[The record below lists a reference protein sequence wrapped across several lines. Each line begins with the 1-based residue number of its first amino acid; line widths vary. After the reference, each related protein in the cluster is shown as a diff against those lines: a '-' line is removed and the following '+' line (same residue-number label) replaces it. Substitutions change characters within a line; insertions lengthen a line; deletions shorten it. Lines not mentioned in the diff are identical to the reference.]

1 MRVFR
6 FLYIILAVSL
16 AISCNDDKTE
26 NKPNVGP
33 SGDIVVKLNP
43 TIAQNEI
50 VSEFADGDRLGLYVV
65 NYSGDNPGGV
75 AASGNQV
82 DNVAFEY
89 SSATNSWRSEAEAYF
104 LNKNTKVDLIAYT
117 PHKRVSD
124 IGNLFFSVA
133 SDQSEGV
140 APSRLMWGRERGIVP
155 TEAGVGIEL
164 SPLVASIE
172 ITLTEGEGWSAE
184 EWQAVEKSV
193 TVTNTQREAYLNLV
207 NGNLRLAESAPT
219 DIKAYKDGDMF
230 SALVVPQSINGSTHL
245 VRAVVNGSNYYITT
259 DNKLN
264 LEAGKRYC
272 YALKIDK
279 RGSTTNGEKL
289 AGTIIGTRYSV
300 DYNTGNKSE
309 SVNGKES
316 VFDGDYDTFFA
327 SFDRSNTWVGLD
339 LGTKHIITQV
349 GYSPR
354 ITQPSRVVTAL
365 IEGANSADFSDAL
378 PLYIIRESAPERE
391 MTYATINCSRGFRYV
406 RYVTPNDKRCNL
418 AELEFFGYEG
428 EGSDEQLYQLT
439 NLPTVVINTANAQEI
454 TSKEVEI
461 TSTVHIISNGGTSL
475 LTDTETGVRGR
486 GNASWNFDKKP
497 YRLKFSEKRSPLGAP
512 ASAKKWTLLSNH
524 GDKTLMRNILA
535 FEVSRRLGM
544 EYTPFCHPVDVVI
557 NGEYKGCYQ
566 LCDQIEVRTNRVDI
580 EEMEERDNSGTNLT
594 GGYLVEIDAYAEGE
608 DVYFYS
614 TKGIPVTI
622 KSPDDD
628 KITAEQRKYIEDY
641 FNLMESSVFAS
652 NYTDAESGYRKYLD
666 LDSFLRHFIIG
677 EFTGNTDTYWSVY
690 MYKHRAKDRFYVGPV
705 WDYDLA
711 FENDYRTYPINSA
724 SDFIYYEKGSCAS
737 DAVKQMVNRIVR
749 EDMAARNELIATWNE
764 AKLNG
769 IDEASLLEYV
779 EDTATLLEESQRLN
793 FLRWPILDQW
803 VHMNFQALGSYEA
816 EVGTVKTYIKERI
829 PKLDELINNY

>member
-1 MRVFR
+1 MRR
-6 FLYIILAVSL
+6 LRLISL
-16 AISCNDDKTE
+16 FIVAFALGCTDHNSDDK
-26 NKPNVGP
+26 PIVGAN
-33 SGDIVVKLNP
+33 GDVVVKLNP
-43 TIAQNEI
+43 TIADNDI
-50 VSEFADGDRLGLYVV
+50 IDTFGDGCRMGVYVTNYKGDKPLGI
-65 NYSGDNPGGV
+65 
-75 AASGNQV
+75 AAKGNQV
-82 DNVAFEY
+82 DNAAFVY
-89 SSATNSWRSEAEAYF
+89 SSTSDSWRSESEVYF
-104 LNKNTKVDLIAYT
+104 SDDKTKVDIIAYS
-117 PHKRVSD
+117 PYKQIND
-124 IGNLFFSVA
+124 ISNLYFCVAGDQTQSVE
-133 SDQSEGV
+133 SSI
-140 APSRLMWGRERGIVP
+140 LMWCRERGEIP
-155 TEAGVGIEL
+155 TTEGVDIEL
-164 SPLVASIE
+164 SPLVAGIE
-172 ITLTEGEGWSAE
+172 VHLTEGSGWSE
-184 EWQAVEKSV
+184 GEWQSATKSV
-193 TVTNTQREAYLNLV
+193 VVMNTQRESYLNV
-207 NGNLRLAESAPT
+207 VSGTLRLAESSPT
-219 DIKAYKDGDMF
+219 EIKAYCDGDSF
-230 SALVVPQSINGSTHL
+230 KAIVIPQSLNGLTRFI
-245 VRAVVNGSNYYITT
+245 RAEVDGSAYYIST
-259 DNKLN
+259 DNMVE
-264 LEAGKRYC
+264 LEAGKLYT
-272 YALKIDK
+272 YDLTIDK
-279 RGSTTNGEKL
+279 RGSSGAGEKL
-289 AGTIIGTRYSV
+289 SGEVIGTRYSV
-300 DYNTGNKSE
+300 DYNTGSQSE

-327 SFDRSNTWVGLD
+327 SYDRSNTWVGLD
-339 LGTKHIITQV
+339 LGTPHIITAV

-354 ITQPSRVVTAL
+354 VSQPSRVVTAL
-365 IEGANSADFSDAL
+365 IEGANKADFSDAM
-378 PLYIIRESAPERE
+378 PLYIIDKSAPERE
-391 MTYATINCSRGFRYV
+391 MTYADISCSRGFRYV
-406 RYVTPNDKRCNL
+406 RYVSPNDKRCNL
-418 AELEFFGYEG
+418 SELEFYGYEG
-428 EGSDEQLYQLT
+428 VGDDHKLYQLT

-461 TSTVHIISNGGTSL
+461 TSTVHIISNEGTSL

-486 GNASWNFDKKP
+486 GNASWNFEKKP

-580 EEMEERDNSGTNLT
+580 EEMEETDNSGTNLT

-690 MYKHRAKDRFYVGPV
+690 MYKHRGEDKFYVGPV

-724 SDFIYYEKGSCAS
+724 LDFIYYEKGSCAS
-737 DAVKQMVNRIVR
+737 DAVKQLVNRIVR
-749 EDMAARNELIATWNE
+749 EDMAARSELISIWNE

-779 EDTATLLEESQRLN
+779 DDTAALLDKSQRLN
-793 FLRWPILDQW
+793 FLRWPVLDQW
-803 VHMNFQALGSYEA
+803 VHMNFQALGSYSA

-829 PKLDELINNY
+829 PKLNELINNY